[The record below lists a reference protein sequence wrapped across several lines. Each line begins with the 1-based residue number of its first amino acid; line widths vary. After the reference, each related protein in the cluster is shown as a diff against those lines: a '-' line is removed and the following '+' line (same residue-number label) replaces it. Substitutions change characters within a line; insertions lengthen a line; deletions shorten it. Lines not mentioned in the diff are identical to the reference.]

1 MWRIV
6 WNIRKCAR
14 MASFE
19 DMNQK
24 LGANL
29 EKSMEII
36 VEHSKMRKDVLKLRN
51 HDFKIEFIELDVGFS
66 MVSSKVCNDA

>member
-14 MASFE
+14 MLGFE
-19 DMNQK
+19 NMIEK
-24 LGANL
+24 PGPNL

-36 VEHSKMRKDVLKLRN
+36 VEHSKMRKDASKLRN
-51 HDFKIEFIELDVGFS
+51 HDFKIKFVELDELF
-66 MVSSKVCNDA
+66 